1 MNTFTIRDIEN
12 LSGIKAHTLRIWEH
26 RYNLITPKRKE
37 SNHRFYDNEDLK
49 HILRISHLYH
59 HGYKISKIAAMETG
73 AMNDLLSTIH
83 KDYSNT
89 YFINQLL
96 EASIDF
102 DEDKFEDIL
111 NQALKKQDFEDVII
125 QVVYPYLQKIGLLW
139 VTENVIPTQEHF
151 TSNIIVRKIVMA
163 IDALQD
169 NKHSS
174 FMPILLFTP
183 ENECHE
189 IPLLYI
195 QYLLKKYGK
204 KTINFGINTSVEV
217 IKFYCAARQVSRLHF
232 HVITH
237 LTNVTMDEYLERLAG
252 NFPDIQIVM
261 SGPCVEMVK
270 KIPNNARLLRSQ
282 NEIASYAKE

>member
-26 RYNLITPKRKE
+26 RYNLIMPKRKE

-59 HGYKISKIAAMETG
+59 HGYKISRIAAMEVG
-73 AMNDLLSTIH
+73 AMKDLLSTIH
-83 KDYSNT
+83 KGYSNT

-102 DEDKFEDIL
+102 DEEKFEDIL
-111 NQALKKQDFEDVII
+111 NQAMKKQDFEDVII
-125 QVVYPYLQKIGLLW
+125 KVVYPYLQKIGLLW
-139 VTENVIPTQEHF
+139 VTENIIPAQEHF
-151 TSNIIVRKIVMA
+151 SSNIISRKIVLA
-163 IDALQD
+163 IDALKI
-169 NKHSS
+169 NENSS
-174 FMPILLFTP
+174 SKPILLFTP

-189 IPLLYI
+189 IPVLYI
-195 QYLLKKYGK
+195 QYLLNKNGK
-204 KTINFGINTSVEV
+204 KTINYGINTPLEV
-217 IKFYCAARQVSRLHF
+217 IKFYCAVRKVSCLHF

-237 LTNVTMDEYLERLAG
+237 LSNETMDEYLERLAG

-261 SGPCVEMVK
+261 SGPCVELVK
-270 KIPNNARLLRSQ
+270 KIRDNVRLLRSQ
-282 NEIASYAKE
+282 NEIANYAKE